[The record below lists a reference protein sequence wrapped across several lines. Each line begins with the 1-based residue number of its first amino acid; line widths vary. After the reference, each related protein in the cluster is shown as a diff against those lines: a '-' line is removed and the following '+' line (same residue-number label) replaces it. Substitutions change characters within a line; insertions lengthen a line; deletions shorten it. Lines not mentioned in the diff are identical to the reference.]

1 LERTNGLGG
10 VTPRARRLLWRALGQ
25 DERKLRS
32 WAAASVLVLLLA
44 ACGAGGD
51 EVDDGDAGA
60 ADEVAADEPA
70 GEEPDDVEDPNEP
83 DPDADA
89 DTDGDADD
97 TADATPP
104 VDPASVGADEL
115 GTVPVLM
122 YHRLLEDGGGDYDL
136 TPEQFRGELEWLF
149 DNGYVPIHTRDLAH
163 GEIDIP
169 AGTSPVVLTFDDSTR
184 EQAWLTED
192 GRIDPDSAM
201 GILIDVAEGYEDVEP
216 VASLYVITSSLFGG
230 GSDGPDILAALH
242 DAGMEIGNHTH
253 NHPNLKSL
261 SDAEVQ
267 HELALN
273 VATVRELVRGAEVD
287 TLSLPLG
294 IFPEDRSLAVSGS
307 SEAGDYSHDGILL
320 VGAEPAP
327 SPFAPGFD
335 PAAIPRVRSSPSWD
349 GGEPDWGS
357 AFWLELIDGDG
368 DRRRFVSDGE
378 PTTISFPA
386 ARAEELDPAFAAR
399 ANPY

>member
-1 LERTNGLGG
+1 MARTDGLSG
-10 VTPRARRLLWRALGQ
+10 VVPRARGVRTWT
-25 DERKLRS
+25 
-32 WAAASVLVLLLA
+32 AAAVLVLLLA
-44 ACGAGGD
+44 ACGAGAGG
-51 EVDDGDAGA
+51 VDDVDAGA
-60 ADEVAADEPA
+60 SDEVAADEPT
-70 GEEPDDVEDPNEP
+70 GEEPDAVEDPDEP
-83 DPDADA
+83 DPGVDAGA
-89 DTDGDADD
+89 DHDADD
-97 TADATPP
+97 ADDADDATPP

-149 DNGYVPIHTRDLAH
+149 DNGYVPIHTRDLAR
-163 GEIDIP
+163 GEIDVP

-192 GRIDPDSAM
+192 GRIDPDSAI
-201 GILIDVAEGYEDVEP
+201 GILIEVAAGYEDVEP

-307 SEAGDYSHDGILL
+307 SEAGDYAHDGILL
-320 VGAEPAP
+320 VGAEPAA

-368 DRRRFVSDGE
+368 DRRRFVSDGD
-378 PTTISFPA
+378 PATISFPA
-386 ARAEELDPAFAAR
+386 ARAEELDPAFADR